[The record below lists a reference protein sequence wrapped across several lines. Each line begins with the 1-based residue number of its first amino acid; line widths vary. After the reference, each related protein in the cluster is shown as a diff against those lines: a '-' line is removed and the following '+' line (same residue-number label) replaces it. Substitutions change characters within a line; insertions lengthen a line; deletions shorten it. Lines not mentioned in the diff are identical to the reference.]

1 MQAALSTE
9 ASAGSPPDP
18 ANPDPESVSI
28 TGCDTASLP
37 ADGSSPGDAA
47 DNGMEEFR
55 RLQRRLYV
63 ATGLASALAVA
74 VTLLIFDSAT
84 ALNLLVG
91 ALAGLLYL
99 RLLARSVSR
108 LGPGERSVGKLQLL
122 VPIVLVLAAARI
134 PQLRILPCLIG
145 FLLYKPALIAQAIL
159 VP

>member
-1 MQAALSTE
+1 MQAALPIE
-9 ASAGSPPDP
+9 ASDGRVPDP
-18 ANPDPESVSI
+18 ATPEAAAEWPVACDIVPQTNI
-28 TGCDTASLP
+28 TPPVG
-37 ADGSSPGDAA
+37 GSG
-47 DNGMEEFR
+47 DNGIGEFR
-55 RLQRRLYV
+55 RLQQRLYV
-63 ATGLASALAVA
+63 ATALVTVLAVA
-74 VTLLIFDSAT
+74 VTAVIFDFST

-145 FLLYKPALIAQAIL
+145 FLLYKPALIAQALL